1 MTPNAYRE
9 RATVLLVEFEKKTK
23 ERTSHARRAQAEA
36 ARRAADFIRADRELA
51 KELVQIRKRVSNL
64 THDGTDGFEVMD
76 PAELPD
82 PEQLAA
88 EYSTWVDELEYAED
102 MAPSERA
109 IEYTCELLAVDE
121 EM

>member
-1 MTPNAYRE
+1 MTPKAYRE

-23 ERTSHARRAQAEA
+23 DRTEHARRAQKDAE
-36 ARRAADFIRADRELA
+36 RRAAEFIRADRELA
-51 KELVQIRKRVSNL
+51 KELLRIHKRVSDL
-64 THDGTDGFEVMD
+64 THDGTDAFDVVD

-109 IEYTCELLAVDE
+109 IEDTCELLAIDE